1 MYNKTQLTLQKGKK
15 KMGLKSYI
23 ISTILLIIVLFGF
36 VHSLELGEYTL
47 SLFGFSETLSV
58 SVWFVLPIIF
68 LSLLTY
74 IHIIFY
80 GLINYFKLRLVD
92 SDLDNMV
99 ELIKLKLLNKEHKI
113 GFRTRKQ
120 KELANILTQL
130 NLEVPKEIFS
140 STNEELNKT
149 VAAIQNVNN
158 GIYVDK
164 NLKVDEKSS
173 LGKQNLIN
181 KINSQVDFAVDI
193 VKKAEK
199 YDSDIVKVA
208 FLKSLSEKSMTTI
221 KKIYKNVNLDKE
233 LTIKLLEK
241 NIENSEFGF
250 ENNEILELV
259 KNIKLSKDDYI
270 QLAKKYKNSL
280 NPDVLIELFEKI
292 SQEQEEATVAY
303 LYILSEFE
311 MKDKLRENLA
321 NREGNDF
328 APFKALIELKDA
340 GKHYSLESL
349 SYN

>member
-1 MYNKTQLTLQKGKK
+1 
-15 KMGLKSYI
+15 MGLKSYI

-47 SLFGFSETLSV
+47 SLFGFSETLPV

-241 NIENSEFGF
+241 NI
-250 ENNEILELV
+250 
-259 KNIKLSKDDYI
+259 
-270 QLAKKYKNSL
+270 KNSV

>member
-1 MYNKTQLTLQKGKK
+1 
-15 KMGLKSYI
+15 MGLKSYI

-47 SLFGFSETLSV
+47 SLFGFSETLPV

-80 GLINYFKLRLVD
+80 GLINYFKIRLVD

-164 NLKVDEKSS
+164 NLKVYEKSS

-311 MKDKLRENLA
+311 MKDKLRENLV

>member
-1 MYNKTQLTLQKGKK
+1 
-15 KMGLKSYI
+15 MGLKSYI

-47 SLFGFSETLSV
+47 SLFGFSETLPV

-80 GLINYFKLRLVD
+80 GLINYFKFRLVD

-164 NLKVDEKSS
+164 NLKVDEKSP

-311 MKDKLRENLA
+311 MKDKLRENLV

>member
-1 MYNKTQLTLQKGKK
+1 
-15 KMGLKSYI
+15 MGLKSYI

-47 SLFGFSETLSV
+47 SLFGFSETLPV

-164 NLKVDEKSS
+164 NLKVDEKSF

-311 MKDKLRENLA
+311 MKDKLRENLV

-328 APFKALIELKDA
+328 AAFKALIELKDA

>member
-1 MYNKTQLTLQKGKK
+1 
-15 KMGLKSYI
+15 MGLKSYI

-36 VHSLELGEYTL
+36 VHSLEFGEYTL
-47 SLFGFSETLSV
+47 SLFGFTKTLPV

-80 GLINYFKLRLVD
+80 GLVNYFKLRLVD

-99 ELIKLKLLNKEHKI
+99 ELIKLKLLNKENKI
-113 GFRTRKQ
+113 GFRTKKQ

-140 STNEELNKT
+140 STNEDLNKT

-173 LGKQNLIN
+173 FGKQNLIN
-181 KINSQVDFAVDI
+181 KINAQVDFAVDI

-250 ENNEILELV
+250 ENSEILELV

-270 QLAKKYKNSL
+270 QLAKKYKNIL

-292 SQEQEEATVAY
+292 SQEQEEATTAY

-321 NREGNDF
+321 NTQDTDF

-349 SYN
+349 SYK

>member
-1 MYNKTQLTLQKGKK
+1 
-15 KMGLKSYI
+15 MGLKSYI

-36 VHSLELGEYTL
+36 VHSLEFGEYTL
-47 SLFGFSETLSV
+47 SLFGFTKTLPV

-80 GLINYFKLRLVD
+80 GLVNYFKLRLVD

-99 ELIKLKLLNKEHKI
+99 ELIKLKLLNKENKI
-113 GFRTRKQ
+113 GFRTKKQ

-140 STNEELNKT
+140 STNEDLNKT

-173 LGKQNLIN
+173 FGKQNLIN
-181 KINSQVDFAVDI
+181 KINAQVDFAVDI

-233 LTIKLLEK
+233 ITIKLLEK

-250 ENNEILELV
+250 ENSEILELV

-270 QLAKKYKNSL
+270 QLAKKYKNIL

-292 SQEQEEATVAY
+292 SQEQEEATTAY

-321 NREGNDF
+321 NTQDTDF
-328 APFKALIELKDA
+328 SPFKALIELKDA

-349 SYN
+349 SYK

>member
-1 MYNKTQLTLQKGKK
+1 
-15 KMGLKSYI
+15 
-23 ISTILLIIVLFGF
+23 
-36 VHSLELGEYTL
+36 
-47 SLFGFSETLSV
+47 
-58 SVWFVLPIIF
+58 
-68 LSLLTY
+68 
-74 IHIIFY
+74 
-80 GLINYFKLRLVD
+80 
-92 SDLDNMV
+92 
-99 ELIKLKLLNKEHKI
+99 
-113 GFRTRKQ
+113 
-120 KELANILTQL
+120 
-130 NLEVPKEIFS
+130 
-140 STNEELNKT
+140 
-149 VAAIQNVNN
+149 
-158 GIYVDK
+158 
-164 NLKVDEKSS
+164 
-173 LGKQNLIN
+173 
-181 KINSQVDFAVDI
+181 
-193 VKKAEK
+193 
-199 YDSDIVKVA
+199 
-208 FLKSLSEKSMTTI
+208 MTTI

-311 MKDKLRENLA
+311 MKDKLRENLV

>member
-1 MYNKTQLTLQKGKK
+1 
-15 KMGLKSYI
+15 MGLKSYI

-47 SLFGFSETLSV
+47 SLFGFSETLPV

-259 KNIKLSKDDYI
+259 KNII
-270 QLAKKYKNSL
+270 
-280 NPDVLIELFEKI
+280 IF
-292 SQEQEEATVAY
+292 
-303 LYILSEFE
+303 
-311 MKDKLRENLA
+311 
-321 NREGNDF
+321 
-328 APFKALIELKDA
+328 
-340 GKHYSLESL
+340 
-349 SYN
+349 